1 MPPATIDRMMTMP
14 NAAASLLL
22 TVSRMFNP

>member
-1 MPPATIDRMMTMP
+1 MERILYLL

-22 TVSRMFNP
+22 TVTVECFFRM